1 MAATLLLCL
10 AIGCS
15 AAEAFAPRVRAH
27 ATAVVRAQCPR
38 ALAGF
43 SPLPQATFGP
53 QLLRRPLRLPPL
65 RAAGDADGSSDPAVF
80 NRLPGESEIKT
91 FLTQRALQNLVSLLL
106 LQRDQVMPRVTNL
119 NSTA

>member
-1 MAATLLLCL
+1 MANLLLCL

-15 AAEAFAPRVRAH
+15 AAEAFAPCARAH

-43 SPLPQATFGP
+43 FPRPHATVG
-53 QLLRRPLRLPPL
+53 RLRLPPL
-65 RAAGDADGSSDPAVF
+65 RAAGGGDGSSDPAVF

-106 LQRDQVMPRVTNL
+106 LQRDQVMPRATNL

>member
-1 MAATLLLCL
+1 MSTLLLCL
-10 AIGCS
+10 AIMCS
-15 AAEAFAPRVRAH
+15 AAEAFAPPARAH
-27 ATAVVRAQCPR
+27 ATAVVHAQCPR

-43 SPLPQATFGP
+43 SPLPHVTVAC
-53 QLLRRPLRLPPL
+53 RRPLRLPPL
-65 RAAGDADGSSDPAVF
+65 RAAGGGDGSSDPAVF

-106 LQRDQVMPRVTNL
+106 LQRDQVMPRATNL